1 MRRSGQTFVVLM
13 LVVSLVGS
21 AGARWL
27 CIKQRRD
34 LDRERGAGAASAANV
49 SKLNGFA
56 LGLLL
61 GGLRGPLLMALW
73 TTSENQ
79 KTERDLDDF
88 DTKVELIRL
97 LQAEFDAVHL
107 FQIWNKAFNISV
119 QMANVP
125 TKYTTILDGMDY
137 AFSVDAERP
146 DNINILSAIGGLYF
160 DKFGGASERQYFRP
174 RLMDETLPPQDRVR
188 VSFPAELSAKVMHE
202 ARVSGAASY
211 LLSPREDT
219 ADASRMYVMV
229 RKDVGEVLKTRLND
243 PRVTYTPRPIEK
255 DITEDQAGRRVQ
267 HESLLT
273 DNYRIKPEFLAP
285 RTGATS
291 TLDGGDGSKLPYLEA
306 FAPYPYGV
314 SPYALAYNYYKR
326 AQWLHYNKG
335 ARHLQLSERVV
346 SSRPALSLKKWA
358 EEDWTAGRRGE
369 MEMFNLPYERND
381 ERIELPTANIP
392 LGQPIDK
399 TPLYQ
404 ETLWRYQNAARISD
418 EAVKEYQFHLSKV
431 PTDEFTYGSHL
442 ESSRAQAEL
451 MRGDAYYLE
460 ALAST
465 GAEREQAVKLARE
478 AYVKAANL
486 YTRHVFTRFMDWED
500 PGNVIGDPSLRGAPM
515 PVRIEAVSALKDSD
529 LAPALARLL
538 EKHKQA
544 NFQLSNSEEFQEFH
558 GYITRCYIRLGLL
571 GDAKP
576 AP

>member
-13 LVVSLVGS
+13 LVVSLIGS

-34 LDRERGAGAASAANV
+34 LDRERGVGSGASANV
-49 SKLNGFA
+49 SKLNSFA

-97 LQAEFDAVHL
+97 LQAEFDAVHM

-125 TKYTTILDGMDY
+125 TKYTTILDAMDY

-146 DNINILSAIGGLYF
+146 DNINILSSIGGLYF

-188 VSFPAELSAKVMHE
+188 VSFPAEMSAKMMHE
-202 ARVSGAASY
+202 ARVAGAASY

-229 RKDVGEVLKTRLND
+229 RKDVGEVLKQRVND
-243 PRVTYTPRPIEK
+243 PRVQYTPRPVEK
-255 DITEDQAGRRVQ
+255 QTLVDQSSRRVQ
-267 HESLLT
+267 HESILT
-273 DNYRIKPEFLAP
+273 DDFRIKPEFVAP
-285 RTGATS
+285 REGVAS
-291 TLDGGDGSKLPYLEA
+291 TLDGGDGSKLPYLKQFE
-306 FAPYPYGV
+306 PYPYGV
-314 SPYALAYNYYKR
+314 SPYALAFNYYKR

-346 SSRPALSLKKWA
+346 SSRAALSLKKWA
-358 EEDWTAGRRGE
+358 EEDWTAGRRAE

-392 LGQPIDK
+392 LGQPIDQ
-399 TPLYQ
+399 TPLFK
-404 ETLWRYQNAARISD
+404 ETVWRYYNAARISD
-418 EAVKEYQFHLSKV
+418 AAVKEYQFHLQNV
-431 PTDEFTYGSHL
+431 PTDAFTYGSHV
-442 ESSRAQAEL
+442 ESSRAQAQL
-451 MRGDAYYLE
+451 MRGDQYYLE
-460 ALAST
+460 AMAAT
-465 GAEREQAVKLARE
+465 GAERTRLIDLSSE
-478 AYVKAANL
+478 AYIKAANL
-486 YTRHVFTRFMDWED
+486 YTRHVFTYFMAMED
-500 PGNVIGDPSLRGAPM
+500 AGDVIGKPELVGAPL
-515 PVRIEAVSALKDSD
+515 PARLDAIATLKDEE
-529 LAPALARLL
+529 LAPALQRLL
-538 EKHKQA
+538 AKHQQA
-544 NFQLSNSEEFQEFH
+544 NFQLPNSEEFQEFY
-558 GYITRCYIRLGLL
+558 GYISRAYIRLGLL
-571 GDAKP
+571 RAAK
-576 AP
+576 A